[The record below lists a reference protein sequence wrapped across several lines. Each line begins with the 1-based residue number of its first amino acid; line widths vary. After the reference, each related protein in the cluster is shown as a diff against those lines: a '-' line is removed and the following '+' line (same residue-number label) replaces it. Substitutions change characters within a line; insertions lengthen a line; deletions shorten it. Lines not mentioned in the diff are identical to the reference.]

1 MSLDQTWDLV
11 SGELWLLVPVE
22 EEACMHSRH
31 GAKAEGTLFQPAVS
45 SDETAQEISYHNRL
59 RILDVPVLFVLS

>member
-1 MSLDQTWDLV
+1 MSLDQTRDLV

-31 GAKAEGTLFQPAVS
+31 GAKAEGTLSQS
-45 SDETAQEISYHNRL
+45 
-59 RILDVPVLFVLS
+59 VLT